1 MQAGRMRKFLTLLVA
16 SAAMITGLSSCVTTG
31 ASSIDTRSIDQ
42 KILAAREQVEELDT
56 ARRMMT
62 RGAADDVAD
71 TREIDKKLAIAKDDL
86 VELETARAMMLRGAA
101 N

>member
-1 MQAGRMRKFLTLLVA
+1 MRKILFSLALSGLLV
-16 SAAMITGLSSCVTTG
+16 TGLSSCTTP
-31 ASSIDTRSIDQ
+31 SSSNIDTRSIDR

-62 RGAADDVAD
+62 RGAADGAD
-71 TREIDKKLAIAKDDL
+71 TREIDQKLAAAKDNL
-86 VELETARAMMLRGAA
+86 VDLETARAMMLRGAA